1 MARIVVRVRSCHDI
15 ASSRPVFTGAET
27 SIDIILKA
35 EIDRIRR
42 LDHFSGRAMNEEA
55 VLEYGG
61 GLIDVTGLSLS
72 ALEGIES
79 SRLEL
84 AVRRLVDEANV
95 TPVAK
100 FQSAV

>member
-1 MARIVVRVRSCHDI
+1 
-15 ASSRPVFTGAET
+15 
-27 SIDIILKA
+27 
-35 EIDRIRR
+35 
-42 LDHFSGRAMNEEA
+42 MNEEA

-61 GLIDVTGLSLS
+61 GLIDVTGLGLS

-79 SRLEL
+79 SRLEQ
-84 AVRRLVDEANV
+84 AVRRLVDESNV